1 MSISRGLGLYI
12 AEQTRYST
20 SIKNANLRGK
30 IRDML
35 TLLKYAKNVAI
46 ATQLT
51 DDGPVYHALSVH
63 LSRAK
68 LITRSTIDMPRRNS
82 LSPEFGTEGGALI
95 FVDT

>member
-1 MSISRGLGLYI
+1 
-12 AEQTRYST
+12 
-20 SIKNANLRGK
+20 
-30 IRDML
+30 ML

-63 LSRAK
+63 LSR
-68 LITRSTIDMPRRNS
+68 RSTIDMPWRNS

-95 FVDT
+95 FADT